1 MTRTYLSII
10 SAALLAVSLPLNAAP
25 PPEMDRYARQL
36 GSLCGLDMREEK
48 AVRQVQQQPAFFW
61 VIAEAMRTTDG
72 ISPRDFNAIL
82 PALSCNKGKNI
93 LINAVLAEKILA
105 ETRLAQ
111 AQPKKGKGQ
120 S

>member
-1 MTRTYLSII
+1 MARVFSSFLAASLLGFSFS
-10 SAALLAVSLPLNAAP
+10 SAGAP